1 MDLSEKI
8 KKIRFW
14 KGLSQEQFAKV
25 LGYSQKYISD
35 IETGKTKPS
44 RRILEAVASRLG
56 ISLDWLFLD
65 SKILDLIEINKYFDN
80 KDLICLY
87 GFTQKDLDRGEQ
99 MLKDLLGQR
108 RYIFIDATG
117 KTGTQV
123 IRAIVR
129 SSGESWVLWEALKDV
144 LFREEIIV
152 IVKNISKSK
161 ISGKTEGGF
170 VRSIFKTIDDAHI
183 TEKITPKSILV
194 LLDFASYIEKL
205 HERLGSY
212 ITPIYIGEP
221 KGLPKTTLHQITI
234 KGE

>member
-8 KKIRFW
+8 LRIRLW
-14 KGLSQEQFAKV
+14 KGLSQERFAKV
-25 LGYSQKYISD
+25 LGYKQKYISD

-44 RRILEAVASRLG
+44 RRILEAIASKFG

-65 SKILDLIEINKYFDN
+65 SKILDLIEINKYYDN

-99 MLKDLLGQR
+99 MLKDLLGER
-108 RYIFIDATG
+108 RYIFIDAIN

-123 IRAIVR
+123 IREIAR
-129 SSGESWVLWEALKDV
+129 NSGESWVLWEALKNV
-144 LFREEIIV
+144 LFHDEIIV

-194 LLDFASYIEKL
+194 LLDLASYIEKL
-205 HERLGSY
+205 HERMGSY

-221 KGLPKTTLHQITI
+221 KGLSKTTFRLMA
-234 KGE
+234 KRGE